1 VGIHRGAE
9 ILFNC
14 GALGVKSVSQTPINP
29 STPQLGGTETGLTAI
44 QAASSG
50 DTLTAVNS
58 VTITY
63 GNNAT
68 DTYVA
73 GQTAT
78 GRYVVSD
85 ASGNVVSYPT

>member
-1 VGIHRGAE
+1 MGIHRGAE

-29 STPQLGGTETGLTAI
+29 STPQVGASGTGLAAI
-44 QAASSG
+44 QAASAG
-50 DTLTAVNS
+50 DSLTATNS

-63 GNNAT
+63 GNNTT

-73 GQTAT
+73 GQTASN
-78 GRYVVSD
+78 RYVVSD